1 MPKKQKAMYN
11 IPLICYN
18 NNSFRIANRNGGICM
33 GFLVC
38 IVGISI
44 IAAIVAA
51 MVSSFTGALIG
62 AEEFDDED

>member
-1 MPKKQKAMYN
+1 
-11 IPLICYN
+11 
-18 NNSFRIANRNGGICM
+18 M

-51 MVSSFTGALIG
+51 IVSAFTGGLIG

>member
-1 MPKKQKAMYN
+1 MMYN
-11 IPLICYN
+11 PKFLWYN
-18 NNSFRIANRNGGICM
+18 DFSLESEIEMEAFCM

-44 IAAIVAA
+44 ISAIVAA
-51 MVSSFTGALIG
+51 IVSAFTGGLIG